1 MAMSGP
7 EHYHEAER
15 LLDKVNRNKNA
26 PDNATRLQRAQVH
39 ATLALIA
46 ATIQA
51 GDVAGNKL
59 ADWQRRGLKP

>member
-1 MAMSGP
+1 MARSGP
-7 EHYHEAER
+7 DHYQEAER

-39 ATLALIA
+39 ATLALVA

-51 GDVAGNKL
+51 SDVASNKL
-59 ADWQRRGLKP
+59 LDWQRHGFRT

>member
-1 MAMSGP
+1 MARSGP
-7 EHYHEAER
+7 DHYQEAER

-39 ATLALIA
+39 ATLALVA

-51 GDVAGNKL
+51 GDVASNKL
-59 ADWQRRGLKP
+59 LDWQRHGFRT